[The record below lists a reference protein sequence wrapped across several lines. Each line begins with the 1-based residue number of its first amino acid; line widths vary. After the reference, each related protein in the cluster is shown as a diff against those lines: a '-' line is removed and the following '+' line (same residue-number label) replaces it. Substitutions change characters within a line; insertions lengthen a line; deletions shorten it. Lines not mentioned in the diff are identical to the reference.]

1 MLINSIH
8 KGRTF
13 QLIYERNSS
22 ISLLIVQFSNLV
34 FVPLFKSNKKKIRKE
49 NEQIAF
55 SLCCVL

>member
-13 QLIYERNSS
+13 QLINERNSS
-22 ISLLIVQFSNLV
+22 ISLPIVQFSNLV
-34 FVPLFKSNKKKIRKE
+34 FDPYSKATKKIRKG

-55 SLCCVL
+55 SHCCVL